1 MSDACGSMVTTVAKR
16 SYASGTSSVPLL
28 GETIDAN
35 LRRAV
40 ERFGSR
46 DAVVDVAAGRRLTY
60 TELDAVVDEVARG
73 LFARGVQRGD
83 RVGIWAPNC
92 IPWFLVQ
99 YATARIGA
107 ILVNINPAYRTH
119 ELEYVLRQAG
129 ISTLISAVSFKTSEY
144 RSMIDEV
151 RGNLPALADVVY
163 LADP

>member
-1 MSDACGSMVTTVAKR
+1 MVTTVTSR

-40 ERFGSR
+40 AQFGAR
-46 DAVVDVAAGRRLTY
+46 DA
-60 TELDAVVDEVARG
+60 AVEEVARG

-83 RVGIWAPNC
+83 RVGVWAPNC

-119 ELEYVLRQAG
+119 ELEYV
-129 ISTLISAVSFKTSEY
+129 
-144 RSMIDEV
+144 
-151 RGNLPALADVVY
+151 
-163 LADP
+163 